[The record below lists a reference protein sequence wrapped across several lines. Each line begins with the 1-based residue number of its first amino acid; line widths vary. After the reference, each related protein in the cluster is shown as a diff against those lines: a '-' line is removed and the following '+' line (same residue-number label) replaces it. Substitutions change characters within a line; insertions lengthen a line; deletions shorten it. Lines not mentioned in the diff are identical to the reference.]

1 MRKQKPESWVV
12 YRTASKGMPEG
23 VTAVCERA
31 EWDAM
36 EAARPGQQT
45 LVQEGIPNE
54 GVAERL
60 ARGKAGDPV
69 PRVSRASTVPADPL
83 PPAPVPAD
91 PAV

>member
-1 MRKQKPESWVV
+1 MSKQKPESWVV

-23 VTAVCERA
+23 ATAVCERA

-60 ARGKAGDPV
+60 ARGKSGDPV
-69 PRVSRASTVPADPL
+69 PRVSRAVVL
-83 PPAPVPAD
+83 PPAAAPA
-91 PAV
+91 AVAEPGV